1 MADKKGN
8 GRITNAIIATKVD
21 ALLDESKKMRGEVSE
36 LTTQFASLKATFKGR
51 CELVDARI
59 LALDQKID
67 DVEGDCERDVDAL
80 RKRSNWLDLGTGITA
95 VLAGVFNF
103 LFPGRG

>member
-1 MADKKGN
+1 MTDKKGN

-51 CELVDARI
+51 CELVDSRM
-59 LALDQKID
+59 LGLDKKID
-67 DVEGDCERDVDAL
+67 DLESDVERDVDSI
-80 RKRSNWLDLGTGITA
+80 RKRSNLLDLGTGMTA
-95 VLAGVFNF
+95 IISGILGFI
-103 LFPGRG
+103 FPGKG